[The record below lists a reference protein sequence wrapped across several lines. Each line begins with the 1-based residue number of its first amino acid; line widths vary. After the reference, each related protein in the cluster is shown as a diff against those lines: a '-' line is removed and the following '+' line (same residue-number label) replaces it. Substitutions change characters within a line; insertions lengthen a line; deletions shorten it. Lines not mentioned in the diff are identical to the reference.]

1 MMASGIVQREG
12 DVLNLYP
19 GKLKNLSA
27 WLGDL
32 TIDSRDFQRIG

>member
-1 MMASGIVQREG
+1 MNDGQRHLATGG

-32 TIDSRDFQRIG
+32 TIDSRDFH